1 MVMVLVPPAIA
12 QSTLKEA
19 AARSTDLAG
28 DFANSLKGWF
38 EVLASRGK
46 VVAAQRENRGMPPFP
61 LIAKERRS
69 ELQR

>member
-28 DFANSLKGWF
+28 DFANSLRAGSKCWP
-38 EVLASRGK
+38 LAEKWSPRN
-46 VVAAQRENRGMPPFP
+46 VR
-61 LIAKERRS
+61 IAGCRHS
-69 ELQR
+69 L